1 MPFISV
7 FNYTGFMALIILL
20 AGLSP
25 SVLAQEKMHKH
36 DDMKHQHMKKA
47 TQPATSGMQIDAAKL
62 DFAAEKMTTAD
73 HFKVSIASQTTPVR
87 INHMHDWVLTVK
99 GHDGNPIFEAKINV
113 DGGMPAHGHG
123 LPTAPRVTRELG
135 GGKYLVEG
143 VRFNMGG
150 HWELTFH
157 IASANKSDKVTFN
170 LLLN

>member
-36 DDMKHQHMKKA
+36 DDMKHQHMKGA
-47 TQPATSGMQIDAAKL
+47 TQPATSGIKMDTANL
-62 DFAAEKMTTAD
+62 DLAAEKMTTAG
-73 HFKVSIASQTTPVR
+73 HFKVSIASQTMPVR

-99 GHDGNPIFEAKINV
+99 EHAGNPIFEAKISV

-123 LPTAPRVTRELG
+123 LPTAPQVTKQMG
-135 GGKYLVEG
+135 DGKYLVEG
-143 VRFNMGG
+143 VRFNMSG

>member
-1 MPFISV
+1 MPFISA
-7 FNYTGFMALIILL
+7 FNHAGFMALIILL
-20 AGLSP
+20 AGLPP

-36 DDMKHQHMKKA
+36 DHMKHQHMKKA
-47 TQPATSGMQIDAAKL
+47 TQPATSGMQMDAAKL
-62 DFAAEKMTTAD
+62 DLAAEKMTTAD

-99 GHDGNPIFEAKINV
+99 GHGGNPISGAKISV

-123 LPTAPRVTRELG
+123 LPTEPRITKELG
-135 GGKYLVEG
+135 DGKYLVEG

-150 HWELTFH
+150 HWELRFH
-157 IASANKSDKVTFN
+157 IASSQESDKVTFN